1 MPAPKSGQYI
11 LRLPPNSMEV
21 PEKCNRSNHP
31 QTIHHPQPVG
41 NSSFTKLVPG
51 AEKVADR

>member
-1 MPAPKSGQYI
+1 MPAPKSRQYI

-41 NSSFTKLVPG
+41 NLSFTKLVPG
-51 AEKVADR
+51 AQNGDG